1 MARTE
6 EAEGDEPGV
15 EREADSLMKPTA
27 AAMPSVLPPLA
38 AALSVMTTSELCT
51 AQTWQL

>member
-6 EAEGDEPGV
+6 EDEGDKTGV

-27 AAMPSVLPPLA
+27 AAMPSVLQPLA
-38 AALSVMTTSELCT
+38 AAPKVMTTSEPCT
-51 AQTWQL
+51 VQTWQL

>member
-6 EAEGDEPGV
+6 EGEGDKTGV

-27 AAMPSVLPPLA
+27 AAMPPVLQPPA
-38 AALSVMTTSELCT
+38 AALSVMTASEPCT
-51 AQTWQL
+51 AEPRQL